1 MYIQKMQ
8 VDIRSVTW
16 VIYSKYILNTKWK
29 RIKLKWLQVVNY
41 IHKKLDLRVLLGTKN
56 VSKYCLAKTYIYVM
70 YFILTYYIFIYI

>member
-29 RIKLKWLQVVNY
+29 RIKLKWLQAVNY

-56 VSKYCLAKTYIYVM
+56 VFKYCLAKTYIYVM